1 MFPNITL
8 EMSLKPF
15 RKTDDEYIQKVCT
28 RVFEDWKPLVRDAE
42 TVSVLL
48 WTADGSEILEYKGNL
63 QEEFEWCKYIGNANP
78 KSSYHCEGDPD
89 KIGLHAKTYLYME
102 QPPVMTYET
111 LQKIIAALKKAGQE
125 VLGGKK
131 IRVGETFDPGPE
143 FAKSSFKYE
152 KHPEICAEFDYK
164 SQNDLSFVCA
174 YHTLHADDTPY
185 ASGKIMEGMPFAAF
199 FGKQCNIFLKDMG
212 FDYLWLSNGFGFGS
226 EPWDSVGA
234 IYDGKDFH
242 TEKFDEIREKVLS
255 FWTLFRKEC
264 PDFPI
269 ETRGTNLSAG
279 IDYAKDGVPL
289 KSIYDGGFGLLPPP
303 NSPWAA
309 LNQDFGLEIM
319 GYLSRIAELPEDSY
333 LFRYYI
339 HDPWWVNS
347 PWYDR
352 YEGQP
357 HDIYLPMAVA
367 RIDQSGQVQKPTH
380 LNLLSID
387 NSFGEMPQSCVTE
400 PIPHLLKAYKDAPD
414 APAPLVW
421 LYPFDEYM
429 ESRGETALRQM
440 YEGDWFVRDI
450 INDAVPVSMVV
461 STTSFIRQTDWSV
474 YQDSILVT
482 PVPEQGSHFEKAVI
496 RFAMEGGRV
505 IFYGEGENAAYEL
518 LRKEK
523 KITAWVQ
530 KSTQF
535 REVLEQFDLKIR
547 LQKTAEDRK
556 SPVLMVNRSDNGFF
570 FSVCNHDTTVGLSLQ
585 FPWGAPL
592 LLGYETDLKDGFST
606 YHLPRCEHRE
616 CRVFV
621 EQKEGHISCWEETPV
636 SYFYRRR
643 ILIEGLKDATVRVF
657 PENYCIGNT
666 DCLLNSPW
674 PSILSDEYE
683 GEWHENYFEMRNIT
697 GQVLVSMPRRDIEK

>member
-15 RKTDDEYIQKVCT
+15 RQTDDESIQKVCT
-28 RVFEDWKPLVRDAE
+28 KVFEDWKPLVRDAE

-48 WTADGSEILEYKGNL
+48 WTADGSEILDYKGNL
-63 QEEFEWCKYIGNANP
+63 QEEFDWCKYIGNANP
-78 KSSYHCEGDPD
+78 KASYDCEGDPD
-89 KIGLHAKTYLYME
+89 KIGLHAKTYLYMDE
-102 QPPVMTYET
+102 PPVMTYGT
-111 LQKIIAALKKAGQE
+111 LQRIIAALKKAGRE
-125 VLGGKK
+125 VLGSRK

-143 FAKSSFKYE
+143 FAKSHFKYE

-174 YHTLHADDTPY
+174 YHTLHADDTSY
-185 ASGKIMEGMPFAAF
+185 ASGKISEGMAFATF
-199 FGKQCNIFLKDMG
+199 FAKQCNVFLKDMG
-212 FDYLWLSNGFGFGS
+212 FDYLWLSNGFGFGA
-226 EPWDSVGA
+226 EPWDAVGA

-255 FWTLFRKEC
+255 FWTLFRKDC

-319 GYLSRIAELPEDSY
+319 GYLSRIAELPENSY

-339 HDPWWVNS
+339 HDPWWANS

-367 RIDQSGQVQKPTH
+367 RIDQFGQVQKPDH

-400 PIPHLLKAYKDAPD
+400 PIPHLHKAYKDAPD

-429 ESRGETALRQM
+429 ESHGETALRQM

-450 INDAVPVSMVV
+450 INDTVPVSMVV
-461 STTSFIRQTDWSV
+461 STTSFIRQTDWSI

-482 PVPEQGSHFEKAVI
+482 PVPEQDSDFEKAVI
-496 RFAMEGGRV
+496 QFAREGGRV
-505 IFYGEGENAAYEL
+505 IFYGKGKNAAYETV
-518 LRKEK
+518 RKEK
-523 KITAWVQ
+523 SAAAWVQ
-530 KSTQF
+530 ESTQF
-535 REVLEQFDLKIR
+535 RKVLEQFGMKIR

-592 LLGYETDLKDGFST
+592 LLGYETDLKAGFST

-616 CRVFV
+616 CRIFV
-621 EQKEGHISCWEETPV
+621 EQKDGHISCREETPA

-657 PENYCIGNT
+657 PEKYCIRNT

-674 PSILSDEYE
+674 PFILSDEYE

-697 GQVLVSMPRRDIEK
+697 GTVLVSMPRRDIEK